1 MDADRAGRGRP
12 GPHPGRR
19 LQIGQRLLARPRRR
33 HRRDALERAP
43 ARKVQYHHLE
53 PDPQPG
59 SPGHFRLSLKN
70 EVVYRCADLPAVKK
84 EPEADG
90 GDPALGLSQAH
101 AASALP
107 PSNWDTNRMQIVWT
121 VRYHPAKGLA
131 PVRPQVL
138 LKDSLFVKAQTAVEL

>member
-1 MDADRAGRGRP
+1 M
-12 GPHPGRR
+12 
-19 LQIGQRLLARPRRR
+19 
-33 HRRDALERAP
+33 
-43 ARKVQYHHLE
+43 E